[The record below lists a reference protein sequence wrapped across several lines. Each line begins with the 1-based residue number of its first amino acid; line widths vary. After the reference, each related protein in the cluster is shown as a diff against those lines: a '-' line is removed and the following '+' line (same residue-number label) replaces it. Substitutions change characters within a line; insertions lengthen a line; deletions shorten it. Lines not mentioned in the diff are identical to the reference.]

1 MRVLERG
8 TLVSIEANAAGTRA
22 RTQEIATMLKLNGHA
37 PVTYL
42 EVDSPFGML
51 SLPPRARW

>member
-1 MRVLERG
+1 MLERG